1 MGWGS
6 SWSRLLHVFSL
17 NASHPFFI
25 YLIFLCFGAGQVAHL
40 PLPAGAGEGGLLTW
54 ASWWRG
60 RARGGC
66 SAGQRPPPRSPQGAS
81 GAPSGESQS
90 PCADGF
96 NPCSAWVVTK
106 PPGCRHRGGWVAQRG
121 EQRAL
126 IQGSCWA
133 ALCFVAFLRTND
145 VLGSLPYGLV
155 QIWVGNRGQAD
166 AGTLITERRSVCMGK
181 CKWEGVARR
190 RTCATT
196 PNHAGAPPPPAL
208 LTLLW
213 VQREFG
219 QGRGLLLRDPA
230 SRIPGG
236 SPRGCVLSAEAEFHP
251 ALERG

>member
-1 MGWGS
+1 MLLILIYLFITFWSRTGSPSPSS
-6 SWSRLLHVFSL
+6 SWSR
-17 NASHPFFI
+17 
-25 YLIFLCFGAGQVAHL
+25 
-40 PLPAGAGEGGLLTW
+40 GGLLTW

-60 RARGGC
+60 RARGDALQG
-66 SAGQRPPPRSPQGAS
+66 RDPPPRSPQGAS

-96 NPCSAWVVTK
+96 NPCSAWAVTK
-106 PPGCRHRGGWVAQRG
+106 PPGCRHWGGWVAQRG

>member
-17 NASHPFFI
+17 NASHPYLFI
-25 YLIFLCFGAGQVAHL
+25 YYILEQDRLPISLFQLEPGGAPHLGQLVAGSS
-40 PLPAGAGEGGLLTW
+40 P
-54 ASWWRG
+54 
-60 RARGGC
+60 GGC

-96 NPCSAWVVTK
+96 NPCSAWAVTK
-106 PPGCRHRGGWVAQRG
+106 PPGCRRRGGWVAQRG